1 MFLKLSCIIFF
12 LGVTLFSNSRRTEP
26 NHEIWNSL
34 LNDYVDDQAQVDY
47 KRLKEEALDRLDAY
61 ATHLATAHPPDPNSA
76 HGKAFLINAY
86 NALVVQWV
94 VLHYPTESIM
104 STPNPFR
111 KARHTVAGKIVSLD
125 EIESQLRTTEDP
137 RIHSALVCAAL
148 SCPPLRN
155 EAYVAEQVD
164 QQLDDNTRQWLANPK
179 LNEFDTTLGQAKI
192 SPIFDWYSDDFA
204 SYPGGLEGFLRHY
217 APPKL
222 IAAVKKQKLDISTKH
237 YHWGLNDQSNIGA
250 QYSTLRLVFDWLKSW
265 FH

>member
-1 MFLKLSCIIFF
+1 MFLKLSSIIFF

-179 LNEFDTTLGQAKI
+179 LNEFDTTLGQA
-192 SPIFDWYSDDFA
+192 
-204 SYPGGLEGFLRHY
+204 
-217 APPKL
+217 
-222 IAAVKKQKLDISTKH
+222 
-237 YHWGLNDQSNIGA
+237 
-250 QYSTLRLVFDWLKSW
+250 
-265 FH
+265 